1 MTKNNEVDR
10 YQHIL
15 EVKEGDH
22 PILVAIKQRLA
33 TQYYFIEDEG
43 FRKDEIPSYVLA
55 ASLRDNLTYICAAS
69 QTEVLVDVMSL
80 LDTIFNSPRFSKHRE
95 EFLK

>member
-1 MTKNNEVDR
+1 MTNINEVDL

-22 PILVAIKQRLA
+22 PILAAIKQRLA

-43 FRKDEIPSYVLA
+43 FRKKEIPSYVLE
-55 ASLRDNLTYICAAS
+55 ASLRKNLTYVCAAS
-69 QTEVLVDVMSL
+69 QTEVLVDVISL
-80 LDTIFNSPRFSKHRE
+80 LDNIFNNPRFSRHRE

>member
-1 MTKNNEVDR
+1 MSTDNELDR

-15 EVKEGDH
+15 EVKGGDH
-22 PILVAIKQRLA
+22 PLLAAIKQRLA

-43 FRKDEIPSYVLA
+43 FRKKDIPSYVLE
-55 ASLRDNLTYICAAS
+55 ASLRENLTYVCAAS
-69 QTEVLVDVMSL
+69 QTEVLVDVISL